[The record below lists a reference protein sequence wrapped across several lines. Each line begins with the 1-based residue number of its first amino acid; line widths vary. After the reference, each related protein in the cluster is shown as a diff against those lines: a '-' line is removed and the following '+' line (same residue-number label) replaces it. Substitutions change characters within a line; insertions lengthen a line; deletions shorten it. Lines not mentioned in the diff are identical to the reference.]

1 MEDSLDAPALIV
13 TAAVAFASTN
23 VDGYALLLG
32 FFSDKRYRAGEVA
45 AGQFLSV
52 AIQLAIS
59 AAIVRFG
66 KVTEAPFL
74 GLAGMVP
81 LLAGLTRM
89 VDRRER
95 DGPHLNSGAPAAWQA
110 RGRVLRAATV
120 TVVATSGAVDN
131 ILVYSSLLV
140 GRTTAAVISVA
151 CTFALLTVLL
161 CLCAY
166 ATASSRSVL
175 KALHVAAGRVAP
187 FMATAIGLSLLI
199 RFGTL
204 RWIVSLA

>member
-1 MEDSLDAPALIV
+1 MDASALIV

-32 FFSDKRYRAGEVA
+32 FFSDDRYRAAEVA
-45 AGQFLSV
+45 AGQFISV
-52 AIQLAIS
+52 ATQLAIS
-59 AAIVRFG
+59 AAIVVFG

-74 GLAGMVP
+74 GLAGVVP
-81 LLAGLTRM
+81 LLAGLTRIAN
-89 VDRRER
+89 RRGQDSPRLER
-95 DGPHLNSGAPAAWQA
+95 GAQRAWQA
-110 RGRVLRAATV
+110 RGGFLRVGAVAA
-120 TVVATSGAVDN
+120 VATSSAVDN
-131 ILVYSSLLV
+131 VLVYASLLV
-140 GRTTAAVISVA
+140 GRTTGAVVEVA

-175 KALHVAAGRVAP
+175 KALHVAAGRIAP
-187 FMATAIGLSLLI
+187 FMATAIGVSLLI

-204 RWIVSLA
+204 GWIVSLA